1 MDPDLEMQGLIVQTL
16 KADPAIVA
24 LVGPRV
30 YDTIPDN
37 PVFPY
42 VSYGPVDTL
51 QDDADC
57 IGTQNLFIQ
66 LDAWSR
72 AVGYP
77 EVKKIADAVRDAL
90 HDKDLA
96 LTINALVVLQHRQ
109 TRTLRDPDGL
119 TSHSAISLEAFV
131 ERRPAPVFP

>member
-1 MDPDLEMQGLIVQTL
+1 MDPDLELQGAIVTAL
-16 KADPAIVA
+16 KADPVLQTLI
-24 LVGPRV
+24 GQRV
-30 YDTIPDN
+30 YDQPPDN
-37 PVFPY
+37 PQFPY
-42 VSYGPVDTL
+42 VTYGPTDSIE
-51 QDDADC
+51 DDADC
-57 IGTQNLFIQ
+57 IQTQDIFVQ

-90 HDKDLA
+90 NDRDLP
-96 LTINALVVLQHRQ
+96 IQVNALVVLQHRQ

-119 TSHSAISLEAFV
+119 TSHAAISLEAFI